1 MNILHIYIYAS
12 PKIKHSKAIQSH
24 GFTVCSDY
32 TLGTK
37 EMGLLWLGM
46 GCDSWFPTVVKKWGT
61 NEVSYY
67 HMLSL
72 LGENPDN

>member
-1 MNILHIYIYAS
+1 MNIIYIYVS
-12 PKIKHSKAIQSH
+12 SNIKHSKTIQNH

-37 EMGLLWLGM
+37 AMGLLWLGM
-46 GCDSWFPTVVKKWGT
+46 GRDSWTTTVVKKMGT